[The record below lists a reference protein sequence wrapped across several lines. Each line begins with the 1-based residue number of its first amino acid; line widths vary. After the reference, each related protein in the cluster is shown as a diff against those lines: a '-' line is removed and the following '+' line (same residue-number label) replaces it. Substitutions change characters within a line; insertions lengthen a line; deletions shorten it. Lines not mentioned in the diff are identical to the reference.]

1 MKRKTFAILGL
12 ALFAFFFALQFGLAM
27 DFNQTLSASDKQAY
41 DTMLAPVLS
50 IYNLVKYTASVI
62 AVVMLL
68 FAGVNYIMSAG
79 DPAKRE
85 QSKNM
90 AMYVIIGLIVIWAAP
105 LIVQYIVR

>member
-1 MKRKTFAILGL
+1 MKRKTVAILGL
-12 ALFAFFFALQFGLAM
+12 AFFAFFFALQFGLAM
-27 DFNQTLSASDKQAY
+27 DFNQSLSASDKASFDQ
-41 DTMLAPVLS
+41 MLAPVLS
-50 IYNLVKYTASVI
+50 VYNLVKYTASVI

-79 DPAKRE
+79 DVSKRE